1 MQDGQIKKKK
11 NQLSWDVINWV
22 DNNKLLCYTLPQRS
36 TPVKEP

>member
-11 NQLSWDVINWV
+11 ISWA
-22 DNNKLLCYTLPQRS
+22 KLLCYALPQRS